1 MKWIAIFQLNFVA
14 FRIKPFR
21 NSMLFGYSRWLRDSS
36 FCRFSMILSYVVSFD
51 FRTLLLR
58 DFARYCEI
66 FASICHVMS
75 HFGDTNLSSNNF
87 QADITKIGAKYLWW
101 RLFQVDSEHSCVLM
115 IPLCEICGEMKLC
128 VGIIASVMKVPNYI
142 KFNLKSKVTLNLS
155 RALTVACFVCGVFL
169 LMKVFF
175 NTVLWY
181 SRVCMFVC
189 RLTNSK

>member
-1 MKWIAIFQLNFVA
+1 M
-14 FRIKPFR
+14 
-21 NSMLFGYSRWLRDSS
+21 
-36 FCRFSMILSYVVSFD
+36 
-51 FRTLLLR
+51 
-58 DFARYCEI
+58 
-66 FASICHVMS
+66 
-75 HFGDTNLSSNNF
+75 
-87 QADITKIGAKYLWW
+87 
-101 RLFQVDSEHSCVLM
+101 DSEHSCVLM

-128 VGIIASVMKVPNYI
+128 VGIIIASVMKVPNYI

-155 RALTVACFVCGVFL
+155 HALTVACFVCGVLL